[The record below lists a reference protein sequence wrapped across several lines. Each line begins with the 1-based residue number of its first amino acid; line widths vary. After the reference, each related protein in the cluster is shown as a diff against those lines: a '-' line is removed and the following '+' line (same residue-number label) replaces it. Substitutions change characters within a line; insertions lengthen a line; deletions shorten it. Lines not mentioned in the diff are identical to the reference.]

1 MKRVRKTA
9 LSAAGIAMVV
19 AAVLLMAAVELVADD
34 MGARR

>member
-1 MKRVRKTA
+1 MKHVRNAA

-34 MGARR
+34 MGRRR

>member
-1 MKRVRKTA
+1 MKRFRTAA

-34 MGARR
+34 LGHKR

>member
-1 MKRVRKTA
+1 MKRVRNAA

-34 MGARR
+34 LGARR

>member
-1 MKRVRKTA
+1 MKRVRNAA

-34 MGARR
+34 MGGRR